1 MPPELLYLT
10 LVALL
15 TTLIWLP
22 YSLNL
27 IMEHGLQAA
36 VGNRDQTHRLA
47 PWAERA
53 RRAHANAVENL
64 AVFATVVLVAAAM
77 NKFDAVTGWAAAVYF
92 WARLVHYLV
101 YAFGWIWVRTLAWTV
116 GWICCLAIIWRILG

>member
-1 MPPELLYLT
+1 MPTELLYLT

-22 YSLNL
+22 YTLNL
-27 IMEHGLQAA
+27 IMEYGLQAA
-36 VGNRDQTHRLA
+36 VGNREKPQTLA

-53 RRAHANAVENL
+53 RRAHANAIENL
-64 AVFATVVLVAAAM
+64 AVFGTVVLVAGAA
-77 NKFDAVTGWAAAVYF
+77 NKFDAVTAWAAAIYF
-92 WARLVHYLV
+92 WARLLHYLV
-101 YAFGWIWVRTLAWTV
+101 YAFGWIWIRTLVWTV